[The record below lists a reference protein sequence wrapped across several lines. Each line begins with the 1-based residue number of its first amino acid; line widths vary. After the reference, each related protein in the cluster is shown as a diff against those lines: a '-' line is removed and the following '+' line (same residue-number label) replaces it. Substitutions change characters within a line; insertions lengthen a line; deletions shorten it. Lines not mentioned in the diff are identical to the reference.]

1 LLVRQQCSIGSAGL
15 EVAVPLRI
23 GLTGGIG
30 SGKSV
35 VAAMLARRGAGVID
49 TDAIARRLC
58 TSDGAAMSALRRA
71 FGEAIAGPDGA
82 LDRAAMRA
90 IAFNDPAAKRRLE
103 AILHPLID
111 AESRREAEMATS
123 PVVVF
128 DVPLLAESKHWRERV
143 DRVLVLDCSPETQ
156 AARVARRPG
165 WTRETAERVIAAQ
178 ATRAVRRAI
187 ADAVIVNEGVDL
199 DALEAAVESIW
210 QLWQPSAHT
219 PVEQ

>member
-1 LLVRQQCSIGSAGL
+1 
-15 EVAVPLRI
+15 VAVPLRI

-35 VAAMLARRGAGVID
+35 VAAMLARRGAAVID

-71 FGEAIAGPDGA
+71 FGETIAGPDGA

-90 IAFNDPAAKRRLE
+90 MAFNDPAAKRRLE

-111 AESRREAEMATS
+111 AESRREAEVATS

-128 DVPLLAESKHWRERV
+128 DVPLLAESKHWREQV
-143 DRVLVLDCSPETQ
+143 DRVLVVDCSPETQ
-156 AARVARRPG
+156 AARVAQRPG
-165 WTRETAERVIAAQ
+165 WTREAAERVIAVQ
-178 ATRAVRRAI
+178 ATRAARRAI
-187 ADAVIVNEGVDL
+187 ADAVIVNDGIDL
-199 DALEAAVESIW
+199 NALEAAVESIW
-210 QLWQPSAHT
+210 NLWQPSAHT